1 MPARQY
7 RVEVSAS
14 AARDL
19 TAFAKRP
26 PAGDVVQRLD
36 TAIVSLKEDPRPAGA
51 KKLVSGGDGWR
62 LRVGDY
68 RILYQV
74 DDGAKVVVIYRVMSR
89 GDVYRA

>member
-1 MPARQY
+1 VPARQY

-68 RILYQV
+68 RILYDV
-74 DDGAKVVVIYRVMSR
+74 NDKNELVTIGRVLHRSESYR
-89 GDVYRA
+89 D